1 MKSRLL
7 SVVAVSAA
15 VVGLTSACGG
25 DDGSGDGGKVEL
37 RFQSLAW
44 QDASIAAN
52 KEIVA
57 EWNDEHPD
65 VQVTYDGAEWD
76 SVHDKLLTAFEGGD
90 PPDIIHYEASAGQV
104 FAEGGYFADL
114 DPLLSDDFK
123 SGIAD
128 DVWDTVKYDDYGTVG
143 VPFLMEN
150 RLPIANATLLKQAG
164 VKIPTP
170 DDPWTWDEFAAAAKK
185 LTNDD
190 TYGVAFPL
198 GDPANAMVTLSQN
211 FGGEYV
217 ADGPEI
223 SAGDEEIEVPE
234 RIHSMLYDDK
244 SASSDTVS
252 LTSTDALPGFFGG
265 KYAMVFGATWL
276 RQQMVEESPDGFDW
290 VTIPPI
296 EGTEGATQAVNPQ
309 TLSVAAQSEHPEEAA
324 EFIEFFLDGQNMAR
338 LAEGDWLVPTSDDAL
353 DALQKRT
360 NGKQGWDVALASAD
374 TLTAAPW
381 RRTPGFQE
389 WMDKIATPAFQK
401 YFGDDIDEDELV
413 SELEDGSDLLSE
425 SR

>member
-1 MKSRLL
+1 MKTRLL

-25 DDGSGDGGKVEL
+25 DDASGDGGKVEL
-37 RFQSLAW
+37 QFQSLAW

-114 DPLLSDDFK
+114 DPLLSDEFK

-128 DVWDTVKYDDYGTVG
+128 DVWDTVKYDDYGTAG

-150 RLPIANATLLKQAG
+150 RLPIANATLLKEAG

-185 LTNDD
+185 LTTDD

-234 RIHSMLYDDK
+234 RIHAMLYDDK